1 VLRLRLWVPI
11 APFAAW
17 AVLRLSGFEGGL
29 RTVQLLA
36 FTPYVAL
43 ASLAPLVAA
52 AATRKVWPALVAS
65 LVSLALAA
73 CVVPRFLA
81 DGDNPSG
88 GTTIRVLSVNMM
100 LGLAD
105 PHRIVDL
112 VREHQV
118 DVLALQEYT
127 AQARDGLAAAGLDE
141 LLPYH
146 AEQPENWAAGS
157 ALYSRYP
164 LGDEGVRV
172 HKSGFRQAQATLSV
186 PAARPVQLESV
197 HPCAPIGAPGAR
209 CWPVDLADQPSA
221 TPAGPVRIL
230 LGDFN
235 ATLDHSALRRLIGT
249 GYRDAA
255 DVVGAGFA
263 RTWPFDERWYIPAVT
278 IDHVLVDRRIGVT
291 GIHTYAMKNSD
302 HRALFATLRL
312 PRE

>member
-1 VLRLRLWVPI
+1 VSVLRLWLPI
-11 APFAAW
+11 APFAAY
-17 AVLRLSGFEGGL
+17 AGLRLSGFEGGL
-29 RTVQLLA
+29 HTVQLLA

-43 ASLAPLVAA
+43 ASVAPLVAA
-52 AATRKVWPALVAS
+52 AVTRKIWPALVAC
-65 LVSLALAA
+65 LVCLALAA

-81 DGDNPSG
+81 DSDNPSG

-112 VREHQV
+112 VRRHQV
-118 DVLALQEYT
+118 DVLALQEFT
-127 AQARDGLAAAGLDE
+127 AQARDGLAAAGLDDQ
-141 LLPYH
+141 LPH
-146 AEQPENWAAGS
+146 HTEQPENWAAGS

-172 HKSGFRQAQATLSV
+172 HKSGFRQARATVTV
-186 PAARPVQLESV
+186 PGAQPVQLESV
-197 HPCAPIGAPGAR
+197 HPCAPIGGTGGR
-209 CWPVDLADQPSA
+209 CWPIDLADQPAA

-278 IDHVLVDRRIGVT
+278 IDHVLVDQRVGVT
-291 GIHTYAMKNSD
+291 GINTYAMKNSD

-312 PRE
+312 PRQ

>member
-1 VLRLRLWVPI
+1 VLRLWVPI

-17 AVLRLSGFEGGL
+17 AVLRLSGYEGALG
-29 RTVQLLA
+29 TVQLLA

-52 AATRKVWPALVAS
+52 AITKKLWPALVAS

-73 CVVPRFLA
+73 CVLPRFLA
-81 DGDNPSG
+81 DSDNPSS
-88 GTTIRVLSVNMM
+88 GTAVRVLSVNMM

-105 PHRIVDL
+105 PQRIVDL
-112 VREHQV
+112 VRAHQV

-127 AQARDGLAAAGLDE
+127 AQARDGLTRAGLDG

-146 AEQPENWAAGS
+146 VEQPDNWAAGS

-172 HKSGFRQAQATLSV
+172 HRSGFRQAQATVGV
-186 PAARPVQLESV
+186 PGAAPVQLESV
-197 HPCAPIGAPGAR
+197 HPCAPTGPAAGR
-209 CWPVDLADQPSA
+209 CWARDLADEPAA
-221 TPAGPVRIL
+221 TPHGPVRIL
-230 LGDFN
+230 IGDFN

-255 DVVGAGFA
+255 DTVGAGFA
-263 RTWPFDERWYIPAVT
+263 RTWPYDERWYIPAVT
-278 IDHVLVDRRIGVT
+278 IDHVLVDRRVGVT

-312 PRE
+312 PPS